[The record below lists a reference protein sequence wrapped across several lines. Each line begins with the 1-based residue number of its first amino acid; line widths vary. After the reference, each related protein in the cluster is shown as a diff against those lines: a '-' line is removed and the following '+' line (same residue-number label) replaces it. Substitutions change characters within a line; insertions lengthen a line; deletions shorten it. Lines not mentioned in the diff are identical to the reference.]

1 MRQIMVTPGLIAIR
15 ARKIF
20 SSTPFDAGISS
31 PLIPRNELRA
41 AKSDR
46 SSSRMPALAIPKEET
61 MNDLSAYLDRLRD
74 LIPARTLALYVLG
87 IGLVSSIAS
96 TPEDVSKKYGWMLLL
111 VTGVCLVI
119 NFVGRLLEKKSIG
132 NAAISSGAFFLLTM
146 TQRFTGPLAALGVD
160 SQAGFVVASFL
171 AAVYVVV
178 ITMVWKPQPA

>member
-1 MRQIMVTPGLIAIR
+1 M
-15 ARKIF
+15 
-20 SSTPFDAGISS
+20 
-31 PLIPRNELRA
+31 
-41 AKSDR
+41 
-46 SSSRMPALAIPKEET
+46 
-61 MNDLSAYLDRLRD
+61 
-74 LIPARTLALYVLG
+74 LG

-96 TPEDVSKKYGWMLLL
+96 TPEDVSKQYGWMLLL

-119 NFVGRLLEKKSIG
+119 NFVGRLLEKKSVG

-178 ITMVWKPQPA
+178 ITMVWKPQAA